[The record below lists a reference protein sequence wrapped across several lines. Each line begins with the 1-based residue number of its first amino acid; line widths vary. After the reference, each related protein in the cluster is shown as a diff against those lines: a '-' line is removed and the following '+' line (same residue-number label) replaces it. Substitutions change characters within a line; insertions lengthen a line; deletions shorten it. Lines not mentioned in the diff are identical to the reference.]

1 MKLFRLD
8 QSLASAQAAEKK
20 DTAKW
25 CQLFPLGTFHRWDF
39 PNGKIV
45 VDAAFC
51 AAIVANWEKA
61 GKPELP
67 VDYFHRGE
75 SDQGPTPVQEKV
87 ASGWIVS
94 LMCQPDGLHAA
105 IKWTDRARA
114 HILADELRY
123 LSPTFATDGF
133 DRKSGKPQG
142 PTLFGAGLLNDPY
155 FAELPRVAA
164 SSSTPNTTAEKAQ
177 LRSGNMDPKQ
187 IRLALGLAED
197 ASDEAVTARLTEL
210 NALEL
215 KAKETEKLELANGEA
230 KKALVIATDA
240 LKAQAEQ
247 SKLLASRV
255 EKLEAEKK
263 DKELDDLVAEIRL
276 AKRVLPA
283 KADSVKQ
290 YALALGIA
298 AAREFFMA
306 LPAVIQTGELGTTGE
321 VETTDKA
328 SATKKLAAA
337 ADELSKKHGLSGTEA
352 MRRAAKENKE
362 LAEKASLTN

>member
-1 MKLFRLD
+1 MKLLRLD
-8 QSLASAQAAEKK
+8 QTLAVARPEGGAE
-20 DTAKW
+20 AKPNK
-25 CQLFPLGTFHRWDF
+25 LFPLGTFHRWDF
-39 PNGKIV
+39 PNGAIT
-45 VDAAFC
+45 VDRKFC
-51 AAIVANWEKA
+51 ETMLANWVRA
-61 GKPELP
+61 GSPALP
-67 VDYFHRGE
+67 MDYLHRGE
-75 SDQGPTPVQEKV
+75 SDNSPTPVEQKV
-87 ASGWIVS
+87 ASGWIER
-94 LMCQPDGLHAA
+94 LECRDDGLYAF
-105 IKWTDRARA
+105 IKWTAKARA
-114 HILADELRY
+114 FIEADEFRY

-133 DRKSGKPQG
+133 DKKTGKPQG
-142 PTLFGAGLLNDPY
+142 PTLFGAALLNDA
-155 FAELPRVAA
+155 FFTGELPRVAA
-164 SSSTPNTTAEKAQ
+164 SSSTTTAEKAQ

-215 KAKETEKLELANGEA
+215 KAKETDKLELANGEA

-263 DKELDDLVAEIRL
+263 DKELDDLVTEIRL

-306 LPAVIQTGELGTTGE
+306 LPAVIQTGEIGTTGE